1 MADEQPPDRIKT
13 VTWEDPRTAAREARR
28 MSGTEFY
35 DAMRRGRLPEPPFG
49 RLLGIDLFDAGDGLF
64 KLSLQPQEV
73 HYNPMGCVHGGIL
86 ATLLDSVMS
95 AAVHTALP
103 AGRGYLTTEIT
114 VRFLRPVFQ
123 STGEIM
129 AEGRLVSCRAS
140 ARRRKAPSSTR
151 DTSFMRRQPPRA
163 PFSGLAG
170 TRTALAARPSSS
182 MRTASASPAG

>member
-1 MADEQPPDRIKT
+1 MADEQPPDRTKT
-13 VTWEDPRTAAREARR
+13 VTWEDPRAAAREARR
-28 MSGTEFY
+28 MSGTEFF
-35 DAMRRGRLPEPPFG
+35 DAMRRGKLPEPPFG
-49 RLLGIDLFDAGDGLF
+49 KLLGMDLFDAGEGIF
-64 KLSLQPQEV
+64 KMSLQPQEV

-129 AEGRLVSCRAS
+129 AEGRLVSCEGERATAEGTIIDS
-140 ARRRKAPSSTR
+140 RHVVHATATATCAVFRTRRNPHG
-151 DTSFMRRQPPRA
+151 P
-163 PFSGLAG
+163 GG
-170 TRTALAARPSSS
+170 
-182 MRTASASPAG
+182 ASEG